1 MEVNE
6 VIKSQVEGFIIK
18 WSHQLDEVLSM
29 ESQKDLEEGKNPGPD
44 TETSY
49 WEIRFSNLENIHAQL
64 RSKTAQSMVNILT
77 LTKSGYLPLFRYEFT
92 INLKELNIDKD
103 IQ

>member
-1 MEVNE
+1 MEVND
-6 VIKSQVEGFIIK
+6 VIKSQVEGIIIK

-29 ESQKDLEEGKNPGPD
+29 ESQKDLEDGKNPGPD

-49 WEIRFSNLENIHAQL
+49 WEIRFANLENIHAQL
-64 RSKTAQSMVNILT
+64 TSKTAKSMVNILT
-77 LTKSGYLPLFRYEFT
+77 MTKSGYLPLFRYKSSKSRR
-92 INLKELNIDKD
+92 IID